1 MFARTALQAQD
12 NLLRRLRLLVEHRL
26 GLATVPRL
34 FGIVTTLPCVRCAN
48 RASSRQSRVSTRRI
62 RFTRASSRASHPRH
76 RSSARAIARVDR
88 HRRRVFAPRT
98 LRVQAR
104 LARLVLRHLVRGVLL
119 APLAER
125 LLRFRHLFAFARI
138 GSVVVVSH
146 HRLERDRSRALTRA
160 RPAPSHRARA
170 RRVARRAAASN
181 ASSASPSSRR
191 TFTIFSTP
199 RARQRGVTRRRARA
213 ICRARDGHL
222 LNPGER

>member
-1 MFARTALQAQD
+1 M
-12 NLLRRLRLLVEHRL
+12 
-26 GLATVPRL
+26 
-34 FGIVTTLPCVRCAN
+34 
-48 RASSRQSRVSTRRI
+48 
-62 RFTRASSRASHPRH
+62 
-76 RSSARAIARVDR
+76 
-88 HRRRVFAPRT
+88 
-98 LRVQAR
+98 RVQAR

-222 LNPGER
+222 LNPSSSPISNDAARVTRRRDAAVRPIVPSDARRERRADDDDDDDDARARRRAFERAITRTKHGEAPQTATTARVVHTRV

>member
-1 MFARTALQAQD
+1 MLIRASSCARLLNPGRATRLVVRRHVLLLVTADFERLATLDRVHVDLLARTALQAQD

-34 FGIVTTLPCVRCAN
+34 LGVVTTLPCVRCAN

-125 LLRFRHLFAFARI
+125 LLRFRHLFAFARV
-138 GSVVVVSH
+138 GCVVAVSH
-146 HRLERDRSRALTRA
+146 
-160 RPAPSHRARA
+160 
-170 RRVARRAAASN
+170 RVA
-181 ASSASPSSRR
+181 SA
-191 TFTIFSTP
+191 I
-199 RARQRGVTRRRARA
+199 ARE
-213 ICRARDGHL
+213 
-222 LNPGER
+222 P